1 MFKQKCTLS
10 GPNLWEKDE
19 MDVREE
25 IDENE
30 KCPENFEFPLF
41 DLQCILKNLI
51 IHKITILLIGFS
63 LKF

>member
-1 MFKQKCTLS
+1 
-10 GPNLWEKDE
+10 

-41 DLQCILKNLI
+41 DLQCVLKNLI